1 MEASNWIRK
10 DKAVVFHHGPRH
22 VLRVSLWREH
32 RRRMIGMTRPWY
44 FTMDPVLY
52 VRCKRVKSNSEQ
64 CIVKKAGFHRITMER
79 TYFRYA
85 EEDHRPTC

>member
-1 MEASNWIRK
+1 
-10 DKAVVFHHGPRH
+10 
-22 VLRVSLWREH
+22 
-32 RRRMIGMTRPWY
+32 MTRPWY

-64 CIVKKAGFHRITMER
+64 CIVKKAGIHRITMER